1 MDFLDR
7 MKTFFDKGIESSG
20 ELFGKAREKAQELGE
35 KGVLKFE
42 IMQLE
47 NQAEKVMAKLGTR
60 VYEALKKEGAA
71 EVTRETTGVQVL
83 VDQIEEIETRIQEK
97 EAALRISK

>member
-47 NQAEKVMAKLGTR
+47 NQAEKVMAKLGTQ
-60 VYEALKKEGAA
+60 VYESLSKENLDK
-71 EVTRETTGVQVL
+71 VTRESPGVQQL
-83 VDQIEEIETRIQEK
+83 LDQIHDIESRIHEK
-97 EAALRISK
+97 EATLRMTK